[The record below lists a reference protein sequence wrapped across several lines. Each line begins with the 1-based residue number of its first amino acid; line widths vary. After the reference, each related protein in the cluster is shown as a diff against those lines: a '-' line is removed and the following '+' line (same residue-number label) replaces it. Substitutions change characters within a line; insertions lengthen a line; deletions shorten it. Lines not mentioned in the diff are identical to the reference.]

1 MRKTRKEEQRDERIA
16 KLMLMGATIGLAG
29 SIINLITAL
38 VD

>member
-1 MRKTRKEEQRDERIA
+1 MPKTRKEERRDERTA
-16 KLMLMGATIGLAG
+16 KLLLMAATIGLAG